1 MTYNDEGLNLYRH
14 MVTERHNIWLSR
26 QNGAPQPWTT
36 DAVLTKL
43 KMTNMFRVLDPGSQ
57 FVFELKA
64 DDPRDTIAR
73 LVLYRITNLPSTW
86 HAMREALGRYPL
98 ADDMGPDVT
107 RALMK
112 YRGLGNRVFSGAYI
126 IMPEPGLVGADK
138 LPGVVSLVRRFLD
151 KRAERFLTAQTQQD
165 RYDALR
171 SVEGLG
177 PFLSMQVLADWG
189 YLQDEE
195 PDLSFVI
202 AGPGARRGAR
212 VLSPTLSPEEV
223 IHDLT
228 RQWENHPTV
237 ALKGR
242 SLTPMDVQN
251 TLCEFG
257 KYVREVFAPRRVN
270 PYRPAHPGEQPDPVV
285 PAWW

>member
-1 MTYNDEGLNLYRH
+1 MTYDNEALELYRH
-14 MVTERHNIWLSR
+14 MVIERYNIWLSR

-36 DAVLTKL
+36 DAVLAKL

-57 FVFELKA
+57 FVFELKT

-86 HAMREALGRYPL
+86 HAIREALGRYPL

-126 IMPEPGLVGADK
+126 IMPEPGLEGADK
-138 LPGVVSLVRRFLD
+138 LSGAVNLARRFVD
-151 KRAERFLTAQTQQD
+151 KRAEQFLTVQTQRE
-165 RYDALR
+165 RYDTLR
-171 SVEGLG
+171 SVGNLG
-177 PFLSMQVLADWG
+177 PFLSMQILADWV

-202 AGPGARRGAR
+202 AGPGARRGAK
-212 VLSPTLSPEEV
+212 LLNPTLSPEEV

-237 ALKGR
+237 TLKGR

-257 KYVREVFAPRRVN
+257 KYAREISTPRKVN
-270 PYRPAHPGEQPDPVV
+270 PYRPAHPGEQPEPVV
-285 PAWW
+285 PVWW